1 MKKHYQN
8 LRKKFQHKILQ
19 EREFKKLFKVKVLI
33 FLKLRN
39 QVLSKLKLMKI
50 LRISKNQGTKYKL
63 EIE

>member
-8 LRKKFQHKILQ
+8 LRKKFQHKILSV
-19 EREFKKLFKVKVLI
+19 REFKKLFKVKVLI